1 MRLYKG
7 YKKYY
12 QYQTLVNL
20 LLLLFLFVI
29 LAFVIKNYFKPF
41 FIIIVL
47 LIISNP
53 MYDLIKK
60 IIQKKEIAGALTIL
74 LINVLMFCFI
84 FYFGNSIVGLIQSF
98 YINHINELK
107 EWLNTIKVIFNIDL
121 EKFIQNNYQGLTS
134 LTFKSGLAVTG
145 QGIISYVIANI
156 TVYFILVDKRIFIKF
171 LNFILPYDVIET
183 IIIKK
188 NNLGE
193 VIKIEIKL
201 VIICMIITI
210 VGFKI
215 LNVPSAI
222 FLGVICGI
230 LDILPYVGTIIVF
243 IPIIIYNIIMKKYL
257 LVVGLIALYLLLQ
270 IIREVLELKFLSS
283 KLDIH
288 PLVVML
294 SMYIGAEIFGIIG
307 ILIGPI
313 YCLIAKD
320 LIYEGTL

>member
-1 MRLYKG
+1 MAVRHPVL
-7 YKKYY
+7 
-12 QYQTLVNL
+12 
-20 LLLLFLFVI
+20 
-29 LAFVIKNYFKPF
+29 FVIKNYFKPF

>member
-7 YKKYY
+7 YKKHY

-60 IIQKKEIAGALTIL
+60 IIQKKEISGALTIL
-74 LINVLMFCFI
+74 SINVLMFCFI

-121 EKFIQNNYQGLTS
+121 EKFIQNNYQSLTS

-171 LNFILPYDVIET
+171 LNIILPYDVIET
-183 IIIKK
+183 IRIKK

>member
-1 MRLYKG
+1 MRLYKE
-7 YKKYY
+7 YKKHY

-60 IIQKKEIAGALTIL
+60 IIQKKEISGALTIL
-74 LINVLMFCFI
+74 SINVLMFCFI

-183 IIIKK
+183 IRIKK

>member
-1 MRLYKG
+1 MRLYKR
-7 YKKYY
+7 YKKHY

-60 IIQKKEIAGALTIL
+60 IIQKKEISGALTIL
-74 LINVLMFCFI
+74 SINVLMFCFI

-183 IIIKK
+183 IRIKK

>member
-7 YKKYY
+7 YKRHY

-107 EWLNTIKVIFNIDL
+107 ECATL
-121 EKFIQNNYQGLTS
+121 
-134 LTFKSGLAVTG
+134 
-145 QGIISYVIANI
+145 ISYTDIKMLWNI
-156 TVYFILVDKRIFIKF
+156 RSTAFFMFAHDSV
-171 LNFILPYDVIET
+171 NE
-183 IIIKK
+183 
-188 NNLGE
+188 
-193 VIKIEIKL
+193 
-201 VIICMIITI
+201 
-210 VGFKI
+210 
-215 LNVPSAI
+215 
-222 FLGVICGI
+222 
-230 LDILPYVGTIIVF
+230 
-243 IPIIIYNIIMKKYL
+243 YNP
-257 LVVGLIALYLLLQ
+257 Q
-270 IIREVLELKFLSS
+270 
-283 KLDIH
+283 
-288 PLVVML
+288 
-294 SMYIGAEIFGIIG
+294 
-307 ILIGPI
+307 
-313 YCLIAKD
+313 
-320 LIYEGTL
+320 

>member
-1 MRLYKG
+1 MRLYKW
-7 YKKYY
+7 YKKHY

-53 MYDLIKK
+53 MYDLIKR

-201 VIICMIITI
+201 VIICMIIAI

>member
-1 MRLYKG
+1 MRLYKA
-7 YKKYY
+7 YKKHY

-60 IIQKKEIAGALTIL
+60 IIQKKEISGALTIL
-74 LINVLMFCFI
+74 SINVLMFCFI

-183 IIIKK
+183 IRIKK

>member
-7 YKKYY
+7 YKKHY
-12 QYQTLVNL
+12 QYETLVNL
-20 LLLLFLFVI
+20 LLLLVLFII

-41 FIIIVL
+41 FIIIIL
-47 LIISNP
+47 LVISNP
-53 MYDLIKK
+53 IYDLIKK
-60 IIQKKEIAGALTIL
+60 ITSKREISGALTIL
-74 LINVLMFCFI
+74 LINIFIFCFI
-84 FYFGNSIVGLIQSF
+84 FYFGNSILEVVKNF
-98 YINHINELK
+98 YTNNIKTVK
-107 EWLNTIKVIFNIDL
+107 EWLNTIKVIFNIDF
-121 EKFIQNNYQGLTS
+121 EKIIENNYQSLTS
-134 LTFKSGLAVTG
+134 STFKNGLSVTG

-156 TVYFILVDKRIFIKF
+156 TLYFVLVDKSIFMKF
-171 LNFILPYDVIET
+171 LNLILPYNIIET
-183 IIIKK
+183 MRIKK

-210 VGFKI
+210 IGFKI
-215 LNVPSAI
+215 LNIQNATFLAI
-222 FLGVICGI
+222 ICGI

-243 IPIIIYNIIMKKYL
+243 IPIIIYNIVIKKYL
-257 LVVGLIALYLLLQ
+257 LVIGLIALYLLLQ

-320 LIYEGTL
+320 LIY

>member
-1 MRLYKG
+1 
-7 YKKYY
+7 
-12 QYQTLVNL
+12 
-20 LLLLFLFVI
+20 
-29 LAFVIKNYFKPF
+29 
-41 FIIIVL
+41 
-47 LIISNP
+47 

-183 IIIKK
+183 IRIKK

>member
-1 MRLYKG
+1 MCWLQKS
-7 YKKYY
+7 KKSSTK
-12 QYQTLVNL
+12 QQKVINFFKTVRI
-20 LLLLFLFVI
+20 FLTVF
-29 LAFVIKNYFKPF
+29 
-41 FIIIVL
+41 
-47 LIISNP
+47 
-53 MYDLIKK
+53 
-60 IIQKKEIAGALTIL
+60 
-74 LINVLMFCFI
+74 
-84 FYFGNSIVGLIQSF
+84 F
-98 YINHINELK
+98 YINDYWI
-107 EWLNTIKVIFNIDL
+107 I
-121 EKFIQNNYQGLTS
+121 
-134 LTFKSGLAVTG
+134 
-145 QGIISYVIANI
+145 GIIY
-156 TVYFILVDKRIFIKF
+156 KF

-183 IIIKK
+183 IRIKK

>member
-7 YKKYY
+7 YKKHY
-12 QYQTLVNL
+12 QYQILVNL

-183 IIIKK
+183 IRIKK

>member
-1 MRLYKG
+1 
-7 YKKYY
+7 
-12 QYQTLVNL
+12 
-20 LLLLFLFVI
+20 
-29 LAFVIKNYFKPF
+29 
-41 FIIIVL
+41 
-47 LIISNP
+47 

-60 IIQKKEIAGALTIL
+60 IIQKKEISGALTIL
-74 LINVLMFCFI
+74 SINVLMFCFI

-183 IIIKK
+183 IRIKK